1 MKVVIQALSS
11 IATYSSVVSW
21 GTQMAYEQRG
31 YQAVGGEYLLAV
43 MAAVGVYWLVGKW
56 FEERR

>member
-43 MAAVGVYWLVGKW
+43 MAVVGAYWLVGKW